1 MKPALLIALPVL
13 AAVALPATAQ
23 VRMPYKALGT
33 EPFWS
38 LQIDRNTITYRGVEG
53 RPLTVPKPR
62 PVIGRDRET
71 YRARE
76 MTVDIA
82 HRRCSD
88 GMSDRTYA
96 DTVRVTMG
104 RRVLNGC
111 GGAIVADQPPG
122 GSLLANTRWRIDLV
136 DGRPVRLDQPA
147 TVNFTRDRI
156 EGKICNGYGGAYRFT
171 RGTLTTREVISTQMA
186 CGGQLGATERAFQG
200 LISRPVRVSQGNR
213 DTLVL
218 TSGRSSVT
226 LRRLR

>member
-1 MKPALLIALPVL
+1 MKTALLIALPVL
-13 AAVALPATAQ
+13 AAALPVTAQ
-23 VRMPYKALGT
+23 VRAPYKALGT

-38 LQIDRNTITYRGVEG
+38 LSIDRDTITYRGIEG

-62 PVIGRDRET
+62 PIIGRDGET
-71 YRARE
+71 YRARG
-76 MTVDIA
+76 MTIDIT

-88 GMSDRTYA
+88 GMSDRTYT

-104 RRVLNGC
+104 RRTLNGC

-156 EGKICNGYGGAYRFT
+156 EGKICNAYGGQYRFA

-186 CGGQLGATERAFQG
+186 CGGQLGATENAFHR
-200 LISRPVRVSQGNR
+200 LISGSVKVSQGNR

-226 LRRLR
+226 LRRMR